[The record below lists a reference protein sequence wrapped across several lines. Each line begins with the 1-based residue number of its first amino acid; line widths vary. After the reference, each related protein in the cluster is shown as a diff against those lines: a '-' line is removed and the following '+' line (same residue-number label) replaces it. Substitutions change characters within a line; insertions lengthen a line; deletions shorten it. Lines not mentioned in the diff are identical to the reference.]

1 MAIIPC
7 ENYNELTVDR
17 CITRA
22 VDALGGVDAFV
33 PPKAQVV
40 LKPNLCL
47 AEPFDKHVTTHP
59 QVVRSIMKLFA
70 TKNADIVIGDNP
82 VGDANV
88 TRVEHIFAIS
98 GMEKALRGF
107 SYQRSLL
114 QNNLIQL
121 INTIDGQTYPFYV
134 SNDVMQADLL
144 INIPKFKTHTLTLF
158 SGCVKNLFGLLPGNS
173 KRVLHSKLPQRE
185 KFCEF
190 LLGVYEKV
198 RPGLHI
204 MDAIVGLEGDGP
216 GTKGIQR
223 KLGLILAGTDGIAVD
238 TVAAMLINLSPESIL
253 TNRIGQEIGLGET
266 DPQNIEIVGCGLDE
280 VKIKD
285 FKLPF
290 GATYTSAF
298 TERLFTLARAYLKIN
313 LEKCKKCK
321 LCYQNCPSGAIM
333 IQNNKMEINQ
343 QKCISCM
350 ICNEIC
356 PYGAI
361 DSERPQFY
369 HQLKQMR
376 KEK

>member
-1 MAIIPC
+1 MAVIPC
-7 ENYNELTVDR
+7 DNYNELTVDR

-88 TRVEHIFAIS
+88 TRVDHIFAIS
-98 GMEKALRGF
+98 GMEKALREF

-198 RPGLHI
+198 
-204 MDAIVGLEGDGP
+204 
-216 GTKGIQR
+216 
-223 KLGLILAGTDGIAVD
+223 
-238 TVAAMLINLSPESIL
+238 
-253 TNRIGQEIGLGET
+253 
-266 DPQNIEIVGCGLDE
+266 
-280 VKIKD
+280 
-285 FKLPF
+285 
-290 GATYTSAF
+290 
-298 TERLFTLARAYLKIN
+298 
-313 LEKCKKCK
+313 
-321 LCYQNCPSGAIM
+321 
-333 IQNNKMEINQ
+333 
-343 QKCISCM
+343 
-350 ICNEIC
+350 
-356 PYGAI
+356 
-361 DSERPQFY
+361 
-369 HQLKQMR
+369 
-376 KEK
+376 

>member
-7 ENYNELTVDR
+7 DNYNELTVDR

-88 TRVEHIFAIS
+88 TRVDHIFAIS

-158 SGCVKNLFGLLPGNS
+158 SGCVKNLFGLLEIQSVFFIVSCLKGKNS
-173 KRVLHSKLPQRE
+173 VNFYWEFMKKFVLD
-185 KFCEF
+185 F
-190 LLGVYEKV
+190 
-198 RPGLHI
+198 
-204 MDAIVGLEGDGP
+204 
-216 GTKGIQR
+216 
-223 KLGLILAGTDGIAVD
+223 ILWMQSSAWKETA
-238 TVAAMLINLSPESIL
+238 PE
-253 TNRIGQEIGLGET
+253 RRG
-266 DPQNIEIVGCGLDE
+266 
-280 VKIKD
+280 
-285 FKLPF
+285 
-290 GATYTSAF
+290 Y
-298 TERLFTLARAYLKIN
+298 
-313 LEKCKKCK
+313 
-321 LCYQNCPSGAIM
+321 
-333 IQNNKMEINQ
+333 
-343 QKCISCM
+343 
-350 ICNEIC
+350 NE
-356 PYGAI
+356 
-361 DSERPQFY
+361 S
-369 HQLKQMR
+369 
-376 KEK
+376 